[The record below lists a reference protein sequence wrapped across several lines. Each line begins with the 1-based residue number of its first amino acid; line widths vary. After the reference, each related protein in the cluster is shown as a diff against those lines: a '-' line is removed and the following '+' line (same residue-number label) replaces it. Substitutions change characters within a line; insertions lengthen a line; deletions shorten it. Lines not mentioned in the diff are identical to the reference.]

1 LTSKANIQIKTRI
14 LFSVFENSTEVEDVE
29 DVVVVGWS
37 VRCPP

>member
-1 LTSKANIQIKTRI
+1 LTSKANIQIKTKI
-14 LFSVFENSTEVEDVE
+14 LFSVFDNSTEVE